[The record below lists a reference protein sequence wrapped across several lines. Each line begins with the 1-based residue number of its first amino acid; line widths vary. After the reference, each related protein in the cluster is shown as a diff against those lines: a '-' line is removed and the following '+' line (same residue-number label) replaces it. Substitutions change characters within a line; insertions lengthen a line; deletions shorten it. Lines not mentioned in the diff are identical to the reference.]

1 MIKASA
7 LKFGWLTCLFLL
19 FATGNAFAQCD
30 LVINDPPCQAGP
42 VNLTAASVTAGT
54 ANIGALSYWTNPNAT
69 VPLANPNAVTTS
81 GLYFIKNTVGACT
94 SVKPVYVTIGTAAP
108 TSNPFLIVSCSSGF
122 TTSNSIFFDWKN
134 AIGETG
140 YTYSYTIDGGP
151 PVTASILAPSSHV
164 VTGLVPG
171 QRVEFT
177 ISWTGLCTP
186 PLTLV
191 AYPKVDPVFSLAN
204 GMHLCQGAALP
215 TTDNNGMAGTWN
227 HPIISN
233 VNGNPGNY
241 VFTPTQ
247 CANPIAFSLF
257 ADPVLT
263 PTFNPI
269 ASVCEGSVPPALP
282 ASSNNGVTGTWNPPT
297 INTAVPGVQNFTF
310 TPAAGQCA
318 NSVPFS
324 VIVTPRVTPTFSAYP
339 ATLCQNSTAPA
350 LPTSTN
356 GISGTWNPTTI
367 STATL
372 GVKTSTF
379 IPNPGQCVSATP
391 VTISVNVVQNVA
403 PTFNPIAPFC
413 AGTTPPSLP
422 ATSIEGFA
430 GTWSPATISNTASG
444 SYTFTPSATVCAT
457 PATINVT
464 VTPAPTTSFTAFPTG
479 SLTICAGSAVPTL
492 STSSS
497 NVPAVTGTWSPAVIS
512 NTTSGTYVFT
522 PTAGLCASPFTLN
535 VTVTPQTALQ
545 FNALPLNFSICVGS
559 TPPPLPAQSDNN
571 PPITGAWNAAA
582 IDTATPGVKIYTFQ
596 ADAGQCVASF
606 FYTITVDVTPKTIPI
621 YGPILPFCEGT
632 VPPEGLALPT
642 TVNGV
647 IGTWSPAPSIDN
659 TITGLTT
666 YIFTPAA
673 NQCAEVT
680 QLNINITPRTPTSFA
695 LQQIAP
701 FCAGTTPIPT
711 LPTISDNGITG
722 TWSPAVID
730 NNASQ
735 TYTFTPDAGICA
747 TTVTMDVTV
756 IQPINPG
763 FSDIVFC
770 ENAAVPVLATTSPL
784 GVNGTWSPAVIDL
797 ATDVAQY
804 VFTPDPGECALPQT
818 ITVTINR
825 VTLNSVTWTATSF
838 FSDNAVI
845 TVNAADAGNY
855 LYQLDFG
862 PLYASNIFTDVA
874 PGTHTITVYDANGC
888 APAIVAEDAVI
899 IVDYPKF
906 FTPNGDGFNDR
917 WNIYDL
923 ATVGQ
928 GQAVIYLFDR
938 HGKFLK
944 QIAPSG
950 LGWDGTYNGQPLP
963 SSDYWF
969 VVNYVEQNVPREFKA
984 HFSLKR

>member
-19 FATGNAFAQCD
+19 FATVNAFAQCD
-30 LVINDPPCQAGP
+30 LVINNPSCQA
-42 VNLTAASVTAGT
+42 VSANLTSAAVTAGSP
-54 ANIGALSYWTNPNAT
+54 NIGTLTYWQDPAAT
-69 VPLANPNAVTTS
+69 VPVANPAAVTNS
-81 GLYFIKNTVGACT
+81 GFYYIKNTVGACS
-94 SVKPVYVTIGTAAP
+94 SVAQVAVTIGTTAPTATPFLTTLCPLSSTTNIFFDFVDVGQTAFRWTYSINGGPTVSGTQTAP
-108 TSNPFLIVSCSSGF
+108 TSYNL
-122 TTSNSIFFDWKN
+122 
-134 AIGETG
+134 
-140 YTYSYTIDGGP
+140 
-151 PVTASILAPSSHV
+151 
-164 VTGLVPG
+164 TGLTQGDQVY
-171 QRVEFT
+171 FT
-177 ISWTGLCTP
+177 VSFIGVCTP
-186 PLTLV
+186 PIDMTAFPFNTPNFNFTTTTMCV
-191 AYPKVDPVFSLAN
+191 GMTMPTVSPN
-204 GMHLCQGAALP
+204 GIE
-215 TTDNNGMAGTWN
+215 GTWN
-227 HPIISN
+227 HPQ
-233 VNGNPGNY
+233 VLNGTNNY
-241 VFTPTQ
+241 VFTPLRCQEPQTL
-247 CANPIAFSLF
+247 SLTGV
-257 ADPVLT
+257 PVVA
-263 PTFNPI
+263 PTFTAMAPI
-269 ASVCEGSVPPALP
+269 CEGSVPPALP
-282 ASSNNGVTGTWNPPT
+282 TISNNGFAGTWSPAT
-297 INTAVPGVQNFTF
+297 INTSVTGVQNFTF

-318 NSVPFS
+318 SSVGYS
-324 VIVTPRVTPTFSAYP
+324 VTVTPRVTPTFSAYP

-367 STATL
+367 STTTL

-444 SYTFTPSATVCAT
+444 SYTFTPNATVCAT

-582 IDTATPGVKIYTFQ
+582 IDTATPGVKTYTFQ
-596 ADAGQCVASF
+596 ANAGQCVASF

-632 VPPEGLALPT
+632 VPAEGLALPT

-647 IGTWSPAPSIDN
+647 IGTWSPAPAIDN

-888 APAIVAEDAVI
+888 APAIVAEDAVT